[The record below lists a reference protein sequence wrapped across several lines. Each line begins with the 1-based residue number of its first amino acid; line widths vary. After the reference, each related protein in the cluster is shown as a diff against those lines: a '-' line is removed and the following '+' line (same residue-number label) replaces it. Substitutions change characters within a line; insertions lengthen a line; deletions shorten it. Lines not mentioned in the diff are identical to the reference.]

1 MVKQN
6 IHVIKKTQAE
16 LEQDL
21 KNDVIANR
29 EIGDTEDYRWLE
41 VFMKRV
47 EDLRKERLSVS
58 SEYSQKK
65 LAEKAGIGLSTYAD
79 YLSCKSDNIKL
90 KTAINIAHVLQC
102 ELSDLID

>member
-58 SEYSQKK
+58 S
-65 LAEKAGIGLSTYAD
+65 
-79 YLSCKSDNIKL
+79 
-90 KTAINIAHVLQC
+90 
-102 ELSDLID
+102 

>member
-1 MVKQN
+1 M
-6 IHVIKKTQAE
+6 
-16 LEQDL
+16 EQDL

-58 SEYSQKK
+58 S
-65 LAEKAGIGLSTYAD
+65 
-79 YLSCKSDNIKL
+79 
-90 KTAINIAHVLQC
+90 
-102 ELSDLID
+102 

>member
-1 MVKQN
+1 MDRQN

-58 SEYSQKK
+58 S
-65 LAEKAGIGLSTYAD
+65 
-79 YLSCKSDNIKL
+79 
-90 KTAINIAHVLQC
+90 
-102 ELSDLID
+102 

>member
-1 MVKQN
+1 MFARDNETCMDRQN

-58 SEYSQKK
+58 S
-65 LAEKAGIGLSTYAD
+65 
-79 YLSCKSDNIKL
+79 
-90 KTAINIAHVLQC
+90 
-102 ELSDLID
+102 

>member
-1 MVKQN
+1 MDRQN

-29 EIGDTEDYRWLE
+29 EIGDTEDCRWLE

-58 SEYSQKK
+58 S
-65 LAEKAGIGLSTYAD
+65 
-79 YLSCKSDNIKL
+79 
-90 KTAINIAHVLQC
+90 
-102 ELSDLID
+102 